1 MTFVDYKQ
9 PVTIRTSAILTDAYV
24 AGNVLGAETSSVAAP
39 AEKAKVNEYNQLI
52 LYVTFTKGS
61 LTSAEFKVE
70 FSPDNSTF
78 YQESA
83 MLIAGGTITDSIAEH
98 TITASGNY
106 RIAIP
111 MNDRYVRVS
120 AKGTGTMT
128 SSVMGI
134 TAILGVN

>member
-1 MTFVDYKQ
+1 MFVDYKQ
-9 PVTIRTSAILTDAYV
+9 PATIRTSAVLTDAYV
-24 AGNVLGAETSSVAAP
+24 AGNVLGAETSTVASP
-39 AEKAKVNEYNQLI
+39 AEIAKVNEYNQLI

-83 MLIAGGTITDSIAEH
+83 MLIAGGTVTDSIAEH
-98 TITASGNY
+98 SVTATGNY
-106 RIAIP
+106 RICIP

-120 AKGTGTMT
+120 AKGTGTVT
-128 SSVMGI
+128 NSLMGI
-134 TAILGVN
+134 TAVLGVN

>member
-1 MTFVDYKQ
+1 MTFVDYRQ
-9 PVTIRTSAILTDAYV
+9 PATIRTAAILTDSYV
-24 AGNVLGAETSSVAAP
+24 AGNVLGAESSTVASP
-39 AEKAKVNEYNQLI
+39 ADIARVNEYNQLI
-52 LYVTFTKGS
+52 LYVAFTKGS

-83 MLIAGGTITDSIAEH
+83 MLIAGGTITDSVAEH
-98 TITASGNY
+98 TITATGNY

-120 AKGTGTMT
+120 AKGTGTVT
-128 SSVMGI
+128 NSSMGI

>member
-1 MTFVDYKQ
+1 MFVDYRQ
-9 PVTIRTSAILTDAYV
+9 PETLRASAILTATYV
-24 AGNVLGAETSSVAAP
+24 AGNVLGGETSTVASPTEIAR
-39 AEKAKVNEYNQLI
+39 VNEYNQLI

-61 LTSAEFKVE
+61 LTSAEIKVE

-98 TITASGNY
+98 TVTATGNY

-120 AKGTGTMT
+120 AKGTGTVT
-128 SSVMGI
+128 NSLMGI